1 MARTLNKNIG
11 AIVEKNCH
19 TFPNFQGKAT
29 LFTLEVQL
37 MVWWVNRAK
46 NVRPVT
52 FFSHRYILPR
62 TRTALPLI
70 VTKIISA
77 RKSSNLQSFPLPWC
91 THLSSRGVQ
100 AAPAEASL
108 SLKVQVTGWQ
118 GVFIMVSSTKHSVV

>member
-1 MARTLNKNIG
+1 
-11 AIVEKNCH
+11 
-19 TFPNFQGKAT
+19 
-29 LFTLEVQL
+29 

-52 FFSHRYILPR
+52 FFSHVSILPR

-118 GVFIMVSSTKHSVV
+118 GVFIVVSSTKHSVV